1 MNKLDWN
8 IERYRTRDRL
18 IEYDFNIYPAVPH
31 SAGLNI
37 IYPWENIVISQLKA
51 QFIEIVRSN
60 GYVGDEIELW
70 EKFSDGV
77 IKTGTLNTF
86 PILGDKNNL
95 YLDIET
101 DILYYFKIIQG
112 TISPELI
119 EKTGLVI
126 VGQSEIENTSII
138 ENYVYIPIKAMSIE
152 ESLFEP

>member
-37 IYPWENIVISQLKA
+37 IYPWENIAISQLKA

-86 PILGDKNNL
+86 PIPGDKNNL